1 MRVAHVVCAVTICAA
16 AFATARGSAQAL
28 KPAAAVCINSNT
40 YCALAL
46 SGVRQEI

>member
-1 MRVAHVVCAVTICAA
+1 LVSGKLLVV
-16 AFATARGSAQAL
+16 RQREPRSAQAL
-28 KPAAAVCINSNT
+28 KPAAAVCISSNV